1 MIKWKNWS
9 KFLKRMRIVN
19 MNNDV
24 CCSEKLKAR
33 IVELEEKSK
42 IDDDYINDLEQDNYR
57 LIDMVT
63 ELSGGV
69 PETKVKLRTN
79 QLELFE
85 DK

>member
-1 MIKWKNWS
+1 
-9 KFLKRMRIVN
+9 

-79 QLELFE
+79 QLDLFE

>member
-1 MIKWKNWS
+1 
-9 KFLKRMRIVN
+9 

-42 IDDDYINDLEQDNYR
+42 SDDDYINDLEQDNHR

-63 ELSGGV
+63 DLRGDV

-79 QLELFE
+79 QLELF
-85 DK
+85 DD